1 MKKPLILLLKIAVS
15 GGLIA
20 FLVTQMDLAAVR
32 GSLAAVT
39 PFSVI
44 ACTGLCSR
52 RCSCYLTLD
61 NPDARRRCRHSYWA
75 APASFSRRCSSPSL
89 PSSIGGDAV
98 RIYMVHR
105 RGLPLGQASSTVL
118 LDRAAG
124 LTSLI
129 VMMALF
135 GHIVFARLP
144 GDSGPWLQLLPVAA
158 LLAIAVGFWLLPSIA
173 RLLSVYRWGARLAK
187 PLNLIGQLARDV
199 KLAIPV
205 FAISFSVHAS
215 TALAVWILAGDLAP
229 GISYL
234 TVLAVLPPAIL
245 LMVLPITIAGW
256 GVREGVMVTLFT
268 LTGYGAAEGLIV
280 SLLWGVTTLLAV
292 VPAGAVWLV
301 TRDRGEGLPRPPPTR
316 LRAAPAPDKRFL
328 LDAAAAGG

>member
-20 FLVTQMDLAAVR
+20 FLVSQMDLAAVR
-32 GSLAAVT
+32 GAFAAVT

-44 ACTGLCSR
+44 ACTGLLFAQMFL
-52 RCSCYLTLD
+52 LTLRWTILMRAAGAD
-61 NPDARRRCRHSYWA
+61 IGYWA
-75 APASFSRRCSSPSL
+75 ALRILFAAMFFTQAL

-98 RIYMVHR
+98 RIYMIHR

-144 GDSGPWLQLLPVAA
+144 GDSGPWFQLLPVAA
-158 LLAIAVGFWLLPSIA
+158 LLAIGAGFWLLPRIE
-173 RLLSVYRWGARLAK
+173 RLLAVYRWGARLAN
-187 PLNLIGQLARDV
+187 PLSLIAALSRDIRLAV
-199 KLAIPV
+199 PV

-215 TALAVWILAGDLAP
+215 TALAVWILADDLAP
-229 GISYL
+229 GITYL
-234 TVLAVLPPAIL
+234 TVLAFLPPAIL

-256 GVREGVMVTLFT
+256 GVREGVLVTLFT
-268 LTGYGAAEGLIV
+268 L
-280 SLLWGVTTLLAV
+280 
-292 VPAGAVWLV
+292 
-301 TRDRGEGLPRPPPTR
+301 
-316 LRAAPAPDKRFL
+316 
-328 LDAAAAGG
+328 

>member
-20 FLVTQMDLAAVR
+20 FLVSQMDLAAVR
-32 GSLAAVT
+32 GAFAAVT

-44 ACTGLCSR
+44 ACTGLLFAQMFL
-52 RCSCYLTLD
+52 LTLRWTILMRAAGAD
-61 NPDARRRCRHSYWA
+61 IGYWA
-75 APASFSRRCSSPSL
+75 ALRILFAAMFFTQAL

-158 LLAIAVGFWLLPSIA
+158 LLAIGAGFWLLPRIA
-173 RLLSVYRWGARLAK
+173 RLLAVYRWGARLAK
-187 PLNLIGQLARDV
+187 PLGLIGQLARDIR
-199 KLAIPV
+199 LAVPV

-229 GISYL
+229 GITYF
-234 TVLAVLPPAIL
+234 TVLGFLPPAIL

-256 GVREGVMVTLFT
+256 GVREGVLVTLFT
-268 LTGYGAAEGLIV
+268 LTGYGGAEGLIV

-292 VPAGAVWLV
+292 VPAGLVWLV
-301 TRDRGEGLPRPPPTR
+301 TRDQGEGLPPTTSN
-316 LRAAPAPDKRFL
+316 PA
-328 LDAAAAGG
+328 

>member
-32 GSLAAVT
+32 GALAAVT

-44 ACTGLCSR
+44 ACIGLLFAQMFL
-52 RCSCYLTLD
+52 LTLRWTILMRAAGAD
-61 NPDARRRCRHSYWA
+61 IGYWA
-75 APASFSRRCSSPSL
+75 ALRILFAAMFFTQAL

-158 LLAIAVGFWLLPSIA
+158 LLAIGAGFWLLPRIA
-173 RLLSVYRWGARLAK
+173 RLLAVYRWGARLAN
-187 PLNLIGQLARDV
+187 PLGLIGQLARDTR
-199 KLAIPV
+199 LAVPV

-229 GISYL
+229 GITYF
-234 TVLAVLPPAIL
+234 TVLAFLPPAIL

-256 GVREGVMVTLFT
+256 GVREGVLVTLFT
-268 LTGYGAAEGLIV
+268 LTGYGGAEGLIV

-292 VPAGAVWLV
+292 VPAGLVWLV
-301 TRDRGEGLPRPPPTR
+301 TRDQGEGLPPTTSN
-316 LRAAPAPDKRFL
+316 PA
-328 LDAAAAGG
+328 

>member
-32 GSLAAVT
+32 GALAAVT

-44 ACTGLCSR
+44 ACIGLLFAQMFL
-52 RCSCYLTLD
+52 LTLRWTILMRAAGAD
-61 NPDARRRCRHSYWA
+61 IGYWA
-75 APASFSRRCSSPSL
+75 ALRILFAAMFFTQAL

-118 LDRAAG
+118 LDRA
-124 LTSLI
+124 
-129 VMMALF
+129 
-135 GHIVFARLP
+135 
-144 GDSGPWLQLLPVAA
+144 QLLPVAA
-158 LLAIAVGFWLLPSIA
+158 LLAIGAGFWLLPRIA
-173 RLLSVYRWGARLAK
+173 RLLAVYRWGARLAK
-187 PLNLIGQLARDV
+187 PLGLIGQLARDIR
-199 KLAIPV
+199 LAVPV

-229 GISYL
+229 GITYF
-234 TVLAVLPPAIL
+234 TVLAFLPPAIL

-256 GVREGVMVTLFT
+256 GVREGVLVTLFT
-268 LTGYGAAEGLIV
+268 LTGYGGAEGLIV

-292 VPAGAVWLV
+292 VPAGLVWLV
-301 TRDRGEGLPRPPPTR
+301 TRDQGEGLPPTTSN
-316 LRAAPAPDKRFL
+316 PA
-328 LDAAAAGG
+328 

>member
-1 MKKPLILLLKIAVS
+1 MR
-15 GGLIA
+15 
-20 FLVTQMDLAAVR
+20 AA
-32 GSLAAVT
+32 GAD
-39 PFSVI
+39 I
-44 ACTGLCSR
+44 G
-52 RCSCYLTLD
+52 
-61 NPDARRRCRHSYWA
+61 YWA
-75 APASFSRRCSSPSL
+75 ALRILFAAMFFTQAL

-98 RIYMVHR
+98 RIYMIHR

-158 LLAIAVGFWLLPSIA
+158 LLAIGAGFWLLPRIA
-173 RLLSVYRWGARLAK
+173 RLLAVYRWGARLAK
-187 PLNLIGQLARDV
+187 PLGLIGQLARDIR
-199 KLAIPV
+199 LAVPV

-229 GISYL
+229 GITYF
-234 TVLAVLPPAIL
+234 TVLAFLPPAIL

-256 GVREGVMVTLFT
+256 GVREGVLVTLFT
-268 LTGYGAAEGLIV
+268 LTGYGGAEGLIV

-292 VPAGAVWLV
+292 VPAGLVWLV
-301 TRDRGEGLPRPPPTR
+301 TRDQGEGLPPTTSN
-316 LRAAPAPDKRFL
+316 PA
-328 LDAAAAGG
+328 